1 VGTVIR
7 DGDLRPRVIVT
18 AVGFDLDETLAV
30 PTRDRA
36 TILGDAAET
45 ADAPPLSREDYLDA
59 HSRHLTRETRTPIF
73 ADLLADHDT
82 DTDPEAVATAYR
94 EEIADALVPVPE
106 VESFLTRLRGEYRV
120 GLLTNGPQL
129 AQRDKL
135 TTLGWTDLFDTALV
149 TGELDAGKPDAV
161 AFEAL
166 LDALGTGPGETAYV
180 GDDVDADVA
189 GAAEA
194 GLVPIQVLY
203 EDGPAP
209 SPRAAVHLRRE
220 ELVTRLPEV
229 LDSL

>member
-1 VGTVIR
+1 MT
-7 DGDLRPRVIVT
+7 VT

-45 ADAPPLSREDYLDA
+45 ADAPPLSREAYLEA
-59 HSRHLTRETRTPIF
+59 HRRNLTRETRTPIF

-82 DTDPEAVATAYR
+82 DVDPERVATAYR

-106 VESFLTRLRGEYRV
+106 IEPFLTRLRSEYRV
-120 GLLTNGPQL
+120 GLLTNGPRL

-135 TTLGWTDLFDTALV
+135 ATLGWNDMFDTALV
-149 TGELDAGKPDAV
+149 TGELDAGKPDPA

-166 LDALGTGPGETAYV
+166 LDALGTDPGETAYV
-180 GDDVDADVA
+180 GDDVDADIA

-203 EDGPAP
+203 EGGPEP
-209 SPRAAVHLRRE
+209 SPRAAVHLPRE
-220 ELVTRLPEV
+220 DLVTRLPEV
-229 LDSL
+229 LDGL